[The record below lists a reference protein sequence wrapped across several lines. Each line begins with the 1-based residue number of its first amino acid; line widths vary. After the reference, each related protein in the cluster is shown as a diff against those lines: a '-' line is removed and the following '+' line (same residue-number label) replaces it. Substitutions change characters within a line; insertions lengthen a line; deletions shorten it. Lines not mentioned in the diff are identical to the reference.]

1 MYAEVQSKSMSG
13 LQHDIL
19 HRVLPYYS
27 NCSGAYRT
35 TFVWWFKTKEVF
47 LNTVV
52 SYDKVGINPPSNLLF
67 GDGLVG
73 LNGEKWA
80 LQRRITSQAFN
91 RKRVRVIYI
100 LLFSLTNIICFML
113 LLDLLLS

>member
-91 RKRVRVIYI
+91 RKRTREEVKNKVWNEFQM
-100 LLFSLTNIICFML
+100 FSRRRTVVAEA
-113 LLDLLLS
+113 